1 MHRFRNKK
9 VLSWRELRGSGQL
22 NLLRANLCQK
32 QRMLARLAAHLCDQV
47 LPSDTQYCCQLLRRQ
62 LLRFGRELEALW
74 FWLDHQTQLQRGLF
88 PADYPRRKIPLN

>member
-9 VLSWRELRGSGQL
+9 VLSWHELLGSEQL

-32 QRMLARLAAHLCDQV
+32 QQRPSQLAAHLYDQV
-47 LPSDTQYCCQLLRRQ
+47 QPSDTRYCCQLLRRQ